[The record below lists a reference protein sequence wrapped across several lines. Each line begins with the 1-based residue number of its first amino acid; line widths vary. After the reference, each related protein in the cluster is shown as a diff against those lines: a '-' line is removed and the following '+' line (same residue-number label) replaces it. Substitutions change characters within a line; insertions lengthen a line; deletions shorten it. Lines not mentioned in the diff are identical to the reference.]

1 MEKAQNLKSVDVC
14 INVYGKPWQTLCT
27 LKSLIKHSGHHID
40 KIYLI
45 KERVQPY
52 RSNID
57 FIFKFFENLIVYSPI
72 RHEFWSE
79 STNLTNEKE
88 RHTIRYQYGIEKS
101 DKKYIFLTHND
112 VLYTGD
118 IISDM
123 LSKTEGKAGVGQIG
137 QCWNCPANHIGM
149 CSGETF
155 YEWQPTYDEVMNL
168 PLPFSRTNKELIDAK
183 FPKPLPE
190 CRLNEWACLLDRE
203 ILIKEQNYQ
212 DKNSIFGLAN
222 AVDIGCSWFKYM
234 TIKNYRF
241 SHYKQKYD
249 HGYWAK
255 NPGHTALND
264 KALYQSSEKEARK
277 YFYTHFSSMSPWI
290 KALIG

>member
-1 MEKAQNLKSVDVC
+1 MKNKLNGSKIDVC

-40 KIYLI
+40 QIYLI
-45 KERVQPY
+45 KENVQPY
-52 RSNID
+52 SENID
-57 FIFKFFENLIVYSPI
+57 FIFKSFENLIIYIPI
-72 RHEFWSE
+72 KYEFWSV
-79 STNLTNEKE
+79 STSITNEQD
-88 RHTIRYQYGIEKS
+88 RYTIRYQYGLEKS

-118 IISDM
+118 VLSGM
-123 LSKTEGKAGVGQIG
+123 LSKVAGMAGVGEIG
-137 QCWNCPANHIGM
+137 QCWNCPASHAGV
-149 CSGETF
+149 CSGEKF
-155 YEWQPTYDEVMNL
+155 YDWQPTYEDVVNL
-168 PLPFSRTNKELIDAK
+168 PLPYLRTTKELIDKK

-222 AVDIGCSWFKYM
+222 AIDIGCAWFKYM
-234 TIKNYRF
+234 TIRNHRFMHHNENYI
-241 SHYKQKYD
+241 

-255 NPGHTALND
+255 NAGHPTLKDEA
-264 KALYQSSEKEARK
+264 AYQLAEEGAKK
-277 YFYTHFSSMSPWI
+277 YFYINF
-290 KALIG
+290 